1 MRLALVRLGARW
13 GGRLVPVPFG
23 GLLRCSPDDALA
35 SSPTH
40 RVGPSRKAARRASL
54 VGAPV
59 TGGGTPPPSSRQLP
73 PFAYLYGMSPL
84 KRGSSKRVV
93 SENIRE
99 LRHTGKYPPKQAVA
113 IAYRKAGK
121 SRKGKK

>member
-1 MRLALVRLGARW
+1 MQWPR
-13 GGRLVPVPFG
+13 PQ
-23 GLLRCSPDDALA
+23 
-35 SSPTH
+35 PT
-40 RVGPSRKAARRASL
+40 VSVFLSLEAARRASL
-54 VGAPV
+54 VGAPSHRWRHP
-59 TGGGTPPPSSRQLP
+59 TSLIPATPPL
-73 PFAYLYGMSPL
+73 AYLYGMSPL
-84 KRGSSKRVV
+84 KRGSSKRVI